1 MRKVVEQ
8 LDRPG
13 SEAAIGRN
21 IDMTLAFLLCS
32 TKANIAPSE
41 IPADLEPVAKQLR
54 VATPYKS
61 VSVLDVVPLRLQE
74 GKDAEQNSQ
83 IAGLSEGVQGQS
95 AAQLRIRPQAI
106 IRKEADRY
114 VRFDFIR
121 INFRVPYVVNPFKG
135 AENSNALISTQYQF
149 RDLTLNTSGDFKEG
163 QKTVLGK
170 ISGVNED
177 SALFVVVSV
186 KILD

>member
-1 MRKVVEQ
+1 M
-8 LDRPG
+8 
-13 SEAAIGRN
+13 
-21 IDMTLAFLLCS
+21 
-32 TKANIAPSE
+32 
-41 IPADLEPVAKQLR
+41 
-54 VATPYKS
+54 
-61 VSVLDVVPLRLQE
+61 
-74 GKDAEQNSQ
+74 
-83 IAGLSEGVQGQS
+83 
-95 AAQLRIRPQAI
+95 AQLRIRPEAI

-121 INFRVPYVVNPFKG
+121 INFRVPYVVHPFKG
-135 AENSNALISTQYQF
+135 AENANALISTQYQF
-149 RDLTLNTSGDFKEG
+149 RDLNLNTSGDFKEG